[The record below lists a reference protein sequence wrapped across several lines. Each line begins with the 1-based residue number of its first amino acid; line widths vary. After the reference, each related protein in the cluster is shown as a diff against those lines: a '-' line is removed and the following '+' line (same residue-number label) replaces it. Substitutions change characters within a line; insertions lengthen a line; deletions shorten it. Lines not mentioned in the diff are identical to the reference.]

1 VRACVDCA
9 RDDTVPLSI
18 PRSICLRPCRRCP
31 WLWRRKFNATSANGP
46 VERAVGG
53 RHLSDACHADCRSQ
67 HLRQRDN
74 PTTVTHTAAGTDLS
88 LSHAGSTYR
97 GTIDTSGRFTSP
109 AANFA
114 FPDADYAIGLT
125 GQFSTTGF
133 TATVELTKRAGGTT
147 CTYAVAW
154 VGTKSG
160 SPNTIPN

>member
-1 VRACVDCA
+1 MAPGCGGGSAAPSAPTAPSNVLSVAGLYPTRATLIAERNTCGSV
-9 RDDTVPLSI
+9 TV
-18 PRSICLRPCRRCP
+18 
-31 WLWRRKFNATSANGP
+31 
-46 VERAVGG
+46 
-53 RHLSDACHADCRSQ
+53 Q
-67 HLRQRDN
+67 DN
-74 PTTVTHTAAGTDLS
+74 PTTVTHAAAGTDLS

-109 AANFA
+109 PATFT
-114 FPDADYAIGLT
+114 FPDADYTIGLA

-160 SPNTIPN
+160 NPNTIPN

>member
-1 VRACVDCA
+1 MTRLLARYALVLAAVAPGCGGGSSATPPVPTAPSNVLSVAGTYATRATLITERNTCGSV
-9 RDDTVPLSI
+9 TV
-18 PRSICLRPCRRCP
+18 
-31 WLWRRKFNATSANGP
+31 
-46 VERAVGG
+46 
-53 RHLSDACHADCRSQ
+53 Q
-67 HLRQRDN
+67 DN

-114 FPDADYAIGLT
+114 FPDADYTIGLT

-147 CTYAVAW
+147 CTYAVTW

-160 SPNTIPN
+160 SPNTIPI

>member
-1 VRACVDCA
+1 MTRRLSRYALVLAVVAPGCGGGSSATPSVPTAPSTVLSVAGTYPTRATLIANRNTCGSV
-9 RDDTVPLSI
+9 TV
-18 PRSICLRPCRRCP
+18 
-31 WLWRRKFNATSANGP
+31 
-46 VERAVGG
+46 
-53 RHLSDACHADCRSQ
+53 Q
-67 HLRQRDN
+67 DN
-74 PTTVTHTAAGTDLS
+74 PTTVTHTPAGTDLS

-97 GTIDTSGRFTSP
+97 GTIESSGRFTSP

-114 FPDADYAIGLT
+114 FPDADYTIGLT

-147 CTYAVAW
+147 CTYAVSW

>member
-1 VRACVDCA
+1 MNPQIAALAMICAVMAPGCGASSSTSPTPFNVLAVAGTYPTRA
-9 RDDTVPLSI
+9 TVI
-18 PRSICLRPCRRCP
+18 
-31 WLWRRKFNATSANGP
+31 A
-46 VERAVGG
+46 ERNTCGSVTV
-53 RHLSDACHADCRSQ
+53 Q
-67 HLRQRDN
+67 DN
-74 PTTVTHTAAGTDLS
+74 PTTVTHPAAGTELA
-88 LSHAGSTYR
+88 LSHAGSTYP
-97 GTIDTSGRFTSP
+97 GTIDTTGRFTSP

-114 FPDADYAIGLT
+114 FPDGDYAIGLT